1 MSGRPRDPAV
11 DGAIRRAT
19 LELAEELGP
28 RGVSIDGIAARS
40 GVAKQTIYRRYQNK
54 GELLLATLGDRVPTP
69 DTGTLRDDLVVVVVA
84 AMAAQYGLNGVLR
97 RALVGEALQTEPL
110 AGTLR
115 DQLLRP
121 WRTAVLAALA
131 RARAR
136 GEIAVAPEPTTSGD
150 SCAVDPR
157 PSVGDALAPDD
168 EVLVDLVLAPLWYRL
183 LFGRGDTAYPVGVA
197 AMELSSPADGE
208 YAGRLADA
216 VVAAARGDAPALGRG
231 ERSSSL
237 S

>member
-54 GELLLATLGDRVPTP
+54 GELLLAALGDRVPTP
-69 DTGTLRDDLVVVVVA
+69 DTGTLRDDLVAVVVA

-115 DQLLRP
+115 EQLLRP
-121 WRTAVLAALA
+121 WRAAVLAALA
-131 RARAR
+131 RARER
-136 GEIAVAPEPTTSGD
+136 GEIAVAPVTVGD
-150 SCAVDPR
+150 TCAVGPLR
-157 PSVGDALAPDD
+157 SPVGDALARDD
-168 EVLVDLVLAPLWYRL
+168 EVLVDLLLGPLWYRL
-183 LFGRGDTAYPVGVA
+183 LFGRGDATYPVGVA
-197 AMELSSPADGE
+197 TMELSGLADGE

-216 VVAAARGDAPALGRG
+216 VVAAARGEARALERG
-231 ERSSSL
+231 ERRGSL